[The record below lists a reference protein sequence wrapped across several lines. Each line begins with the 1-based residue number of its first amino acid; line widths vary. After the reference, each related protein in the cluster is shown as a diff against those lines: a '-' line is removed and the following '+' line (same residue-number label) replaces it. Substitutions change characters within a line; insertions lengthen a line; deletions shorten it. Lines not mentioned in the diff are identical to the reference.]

1 MIHFSSLEAAGLQ
14 TAVMSDKSDGDCSSR
29 PDAHDTLNRFL
40 NSINV
45 PFENLVRLRQ
55 VHGSHIV
62 EARVSMAGK
71 FGCRVEAD
79 GVFTS
84 EMGMAL
90 SVGVADCAPV
100 LLYEPRRQV
109 AAVVHAGREGTLQ
122 NIAAAGVRALCAR
135 YGCDPASLRA
145 AIGPCAGVC
154 CYEVSPECAQKW
166 QAAGLPLQG
175 RRLYL
180 QESNRIQLENAGLI
194 RHNIEIVPHCTIC
207 GGLFFSYRAGEISN
221 RNLVVMML

>member
-1 MIHFSSLEAAGLQ
+1 
-14 TAVMSDKSDGDCSSR
+14 MSDKSDGDCSSR

-45 PFENLVRLRQ
+45 PLKTWCGCSRYGN
-55 VHGSHIV
+55 HIV
-62 EARVSMAGK
+62 EAACPWREI
-71 FGCRVEAD
+71 GCRVEAD

-166 QAAGLPLQG
+166 QAAGLPLQV